1 VSTPLQLKRKA
12 KNVLL
17 LIEGILLS
25 ITLVAVGF
33 WADTNTIGKELIEE
47 QKEEIEIEEKE
58 MIEYKYPEQLKA
70 ELAYVWERKIETP
83 EEIIIRLTTEAGT
96 NTKIAL
102 AIAKCESGLNPE
114 AKHKNRDGSIDRG
127 LWQWNSLAH
136 PEVYDDCAYDAECST
151 KEFIKYQQ
159 ANHLSPWVC
168 YSTGRY
174 KRYMK

>member
-1 VSTPLQLKRKA
+1 MSIPLQLKRKA
-12 KNVLL
+12 KNVLI

-25 ITLVAVGF
+25 LTLVAVGF
-33 WADTNTIGKELIEE
+33 WSNTNTSIEPPR
-47 QKEEIEIEEKE
+47 EEIEPIEILEPLPEFKP
-58 MIEYKYPEQLKA
+58 PEQLKA

-127 LWQWNSLAH
+127 LWQWNSRAH
-136 PEVYDDCAYDAECST
+136 PEITNDCAYDAECST

-168 YSTGRY
+168 YSSGRY
-174 KRYMK
+174 KRYLK